1 MNGKHTNR
9 KEHVIKFNM
18 QHKNF
23 ITFYRITCV
32 SRASPSQH
40 VTHISLK
47 ISLGTLCTHTL
58 FKRQCALHE
67 LHSMSTNIKLIIT
80 YVDHV
85 ICPLSSPQHIISDF
99 VAFDI
104 RYGDYRIYCS
114 YRSPLDTCWTILLNE
129 EKTKG
134 IHFHFLGA
142 SDLNSAE
149 ETRLIFSRRYAIV

>member
-85 ICPLSSPQHIISDF
+85 ICPLSSRQSIFYSILDMGITGSIVLTVHRWTH
-99 VAFDI
+99 VVE
-104 RYGDYRIYCS
+104 
-114 YRSPLDTCWTILLNE
+114 PLN
-129 EKTKG
+129 
-134 IHFHFLGA
+134 
-142 SDLNSAE
+142 
-149 ETRLIFSRRYAIV
+149 